1 MWAYCEL
8 PGEPSAPYSM
18 SPNSVE
24 LFCISL
30 YECTERRL
38 FAMVRMVYTECNK
51 NIEQKYVPAR
61 NLYRE
66 SRVFRAHRNGYRP

>member
-24 LFCISL
+24 LICISL

-38 FAMVRMVYTECNK
+38 FVTVRMVYTECNK
-51 NIEQKYVPAR
+51 NIDQRYALTR
-61 NLYRE
+61 NLRAA
-66 SRVFRAHRNGYRP
+66 SRVFRAHRNGDRS